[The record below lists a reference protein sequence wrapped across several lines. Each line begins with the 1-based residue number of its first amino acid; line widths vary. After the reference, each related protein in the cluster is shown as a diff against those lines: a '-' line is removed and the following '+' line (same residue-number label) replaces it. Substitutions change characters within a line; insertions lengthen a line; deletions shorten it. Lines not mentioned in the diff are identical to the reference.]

1 MEMVDLTNFFSWTIL
16 LHLVRPLVI
25 FNISNAIL
33 KRKHSLYITFFTLI
47 SVSLFYSYLTLLVAT
62 EIPEILFIVVYCV
75 LAFIL
80 LCLLYN
86 GSFFAKLFTTIFSL
100 VAYQTAAYFS
110 SLIIKYTFNSDIS
123 IGTSFMI
130 SRNQLL
136 TACLCIF
143 SFSFIFIIII
153 NFVKSKTNPSFK
165 YKAKYSFYYLFPLTH
180 IFSSELIDISIKI
193 ATPEGFAQKAQSDPF
208 LENGIVFLI
217 VVCLIF
223 DVFIIFVVDRQSKI
237 EEKNIQNE
245 KELLKSELD
254 YNQMQLL
261 KKEKSEF
268 SKVKHDLINLLTTAT
283 GFIEMG
289 KTEKAL
295 EIIRKTSSSFSE
307 ISGVPLCANETL
319 NTILYIKQ
327 QKAEEMGVTLKT
339 NVNENAFLKPDD
351 YDLCRLL
358 HNIID
363 NSINASSA
371 LSENN
376 VSEITIDIDDDF
388 LSITSKNPYP
398 ETTKRTKE
406 RNEDH
411 GHGIN
416 IIKDIAKKY
425 SGTYFAEKSGGM
437 YITVTKL
444 RNISKS

>member
-1 MEMVDLTNFFSWTIL
+1 MEIVDMTNFFSWAFVI
-16 LHLVRPLVI
+16 HLIRPLVT
-25 FNISNAIL
+25 FNISNTIL
-33 KRKHSLYITFFTLI
+33 KKKHKSYVIFFTIVIL
-47 SVSLFYSYLTLLVAT
+47 SLVYSLLGLQVAT
-62 EIPEILFIVVYCV
+62 SENEILFMICYY
-75 LAFIL
+75 AFTFAIL
-80 LCLLYN
+80 CFLYE
-86 GSFFAKLFTTIFSL
+86 GTVFAKLFTTIFSL
-100 VAYQTAAYFS
+100 VAYLIASYFS
-110 SLIIKYTFNSDIS
+110 SLIMKYTMNSDMSVGIKL
-123 IGTSFMI
+123 TMT
-130 SRNQLL
+130 RNELL
-136 TACLCIF
+136 TVSLCIL
-143 SFSFIFIIII
+143 SFSFVFVAII
-153 NFVKSKTNPSFK
+153 NLIKAKTSPSLK
-165 YKAKYSFYYLFPLTH
+165 YKTKYSFYYMFPITH
-180 IFSSELIDISIKI
+180 IFSAELIYQAIKI
-193 ATPEGFAQKAQSDPF
+193 ATPEGFSQMAKKDPF
-208 LENGIVFLI
+208 LESGITILVI
-217 VVCLIF
+217 VCLIF
-223 DVFIIFVVDRQSKI
+223 DVCIIFIVDRQSKT

-319 NTILYIKQ
+319 NTILYIKH

-339 NVNENAFLKPDD
+339 DVNENAFLKPDD

-363 NSINASSA
+363 NSINACSA
-371 LSENN
+371 LSENK

-398 ETTKRTKE
+398 ETTKRTRE